1 MKIKCDMCNG
11 TGVIWQQCSTCNG
24 QGFFSGISPID
35 GKPYMNPCY
44 DEACRGYGGWDRVCL
59 KCSGSGEIDASEAYK
74 K

>member
-11 TGVIWQQCSTCNG
+11 TGWVWQECTTCNG

-35 GKPYMNPCY
+35 GKPYNNPCY
-44 DEACRGYGGWDRVCL
+44 NEDCRGYGGYRHVCY
-59 KCSGSGEIDASEAYK
+59 KCSGSREIDASEAYK